1 MLTTTSLTYL
11 RMSKKFTII
20 ALLAAAAS
28 VAAVSCSKEREDS
41 PANFYEEITKTDK
54 LVLASMTIN
63 KIGEYDDE
71 SDWKIGKRIAVYS
84 YNTYLTAYIDLS
96 QLSPDDIE
104 IDEKAGTAEITLPP
118 VQTEYSGRD
127 ISMKEE
133 HYRVTGLRSQ
143 IGPKERAEL
152 KEEMNTTL
160 KKEVKSDSNF
170 KSAVVDAAKR
180 KAEIFFKKLFAQR
193 DLNFTVNFK

>member
-1 MLTTTSLTYL
+1 
-11 RMSKKFTII
+11 MSKKFTII

-96 QLSPDDIE
+96 
-104 IDEKAGTAEITLPP
+104 
-118 VQTEYSGRD
+118 
-127 ISMKEE
+127 
-133 HYRVTGLRSQ
+133 
-143 IGPKERAEL
+143 PK
-152 KEEMNTTL
+152 
-160 KKEVKSDSNF
+160 
-170 KSAVVDAAKR
+170 
-180 KAEIFFKKLFAQR
+180 
-193 DLNFTVNFK
+193 